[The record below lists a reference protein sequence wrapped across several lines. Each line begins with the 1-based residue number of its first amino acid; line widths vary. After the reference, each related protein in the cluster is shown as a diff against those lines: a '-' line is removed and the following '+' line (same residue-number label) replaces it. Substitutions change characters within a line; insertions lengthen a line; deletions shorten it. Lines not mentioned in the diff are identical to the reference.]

1 MSEDEKTLSPLH
13 VVQGLWV
20 VLGQLP
26 RRAGLGA
33 GMPGTEARQTDLLA
47 GACTELTVGV
57 GTGALGL

>member
-1 MSEDEKTLSPLH
+1 MSEDGETLRPLH
-13 VVQGLWV
+13 AVRGLQV

-26 RRAGLGA
+26 GRAGLGA

-47 GACTELTVGV
+47 RACRELTAGV